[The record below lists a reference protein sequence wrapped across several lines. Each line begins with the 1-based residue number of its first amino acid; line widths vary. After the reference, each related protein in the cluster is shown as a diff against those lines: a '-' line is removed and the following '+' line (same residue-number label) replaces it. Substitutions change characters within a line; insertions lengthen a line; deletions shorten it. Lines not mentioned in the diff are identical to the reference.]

1 MSPSN
6 GLSTASAVTSS
17 VAGMADQEDKTGK
30 SKTRMAGEALE
41 DLSAEEDNFRNNLE
55 RRIGTEEY
63 DRLSRGGIQLLDDG
77 NRMTAREVISE
88 FRERPEGVKVNEGED
103 SMVSRYQNMVDSGT
117 RFNAKARK
125 YLKGHGVDFSG
136 NIANDPVT
144 NPEPDPIEESPST
157 VISAPAPTPI
167 TSTNNVT
174 FGAPG
179 TAPGVDD
186 VQQIAQDNDIYS
198 TVYGNGNQV
207 AYAQDNRINGYRPS
221 RITTDFLSNYNF
233 FG

>member
-1 MSPSN
+1 
-6 GLSTASAVTSS
+6 
-17 VAGMADQEDKTGK
+17 
-30 SKTRMAGEALE
+30 
-41 DLSAEEDNFRNNLE
+41 
-55 RRIGTEEY
+55 
-63 DRLSRGGIQLLDDG
+63 
-77 NRMTAREVISE
+77 MTAREVISE

-117 RFNAKARK
+117 RFNAKARE
-125 YLKGHGVDFSG
+125 YLKGHGVKFSG
-136 NIANDPVT
+136 NIVNDPVT
-144 NPEPDPIEESPST
+144 NPEPDPIEESPSS
-157 VISAPAPTPI
+157 VISAPAPAPI

-179 TAPGVDD
+179 TNPGVDD

-207 AYAQDNRINGYRPS
+207 ANVLDSRIDGYRPS

>member
-6 GLSTASAVTSS
+6 GLSTAAAVTSS

-30 SKTRMAGEALE
+30 SKTRMAGKALE

-157 VISAPAPTPI
+157 VISAPAPI